1 MEEVLSSND
10 IKFIISW
17 IEDKERHCGVICH
30 CRYRTRDVQWRILAF
45 NQKFDAS
52 ERKINSCCRT
62 QYKTQCKM
70 HFTLFFTIDNNL
82 PSRRQWGCL
91 CITEKDL
98 KDRKVV
104 VNKKFY
110 LKTTLKAWHF
120 LTNLYSLWLCI
131 FYANLINWH
140 HGWRVYKAKCCV
152 QLSWTMSGGMDRESI
167 LREVSN
173 KLLESVWSGCSQRE
187 LSPISPTP
195 THFTPNHS
203 SGRGSVWV
211 VCGKTRT

>member
-1 MEEVLSSND
+1 MNFPGDHFSTHNTKISFKGKPDKMEEVSSALSSND
-10 IKFIISW
+10 NKYIMLRT
-17 IEDKERHCGVICH
+17 EDKERHCGVICH

-120 LTNLYSLWLCI
+120 LTNLYSLWLCA

-140 HGWRVYKAKCCV
+140 HG
-152 QLSWTMSGGMDRESI
+152 
-167 LREVSN
+167 
-173 KLLESVWSGCSQRE
+173 
-187 LSPISPTP
+187 
-195 THFTPNHS
+195 
-203 SGRGSVWV
+203 
-211 VCGKTRT
+211 

>member
-1 MEEVLSSND
+1 MQLFQINQSEESSKITINAHTPSCPLHELP
-10 IKFIISW
+10 ITWAAHYRW
-17 IEDKERHCGVICH
+17 ITLYYDVEDKERHCGVICH

-120 LTNLYSLWLCI
+120 LTNLYSLWLCA

-140 HGWRVYKAKCCV
+140 HG
-152 QLSWTMSGGMDRESI
+152 
-167 LREVSN
+167 
-173 KLLESVWSGCSQRE
+173 
-187 LSPISPTP
+187 
-195 THFTPNHS
+195 
-203 SGRGSVWV
+203 
-211 VCGKTRT
+211 